1 MAKITVDQLL
11 KIAPLMPK
19 ARAEKFIDPL
29 NQTLEKFQI
38 TTPKA
43 MAMFLAQVLH
53 ESGSFRYMEELAS
66 GQAYEG
72 RKDLGNTVPGD
83 GVRYKGRGAVQITGR
98 TNYGEVS
105 KALGVDF
112 VSKPELLAT
121 LPYAMLSAGWF
132 WDTRGL
138 TAISN
143 AGNEEA
149 FKKVTKRINGG
160 YNGYDDRKQY
170 WEKAKK
176 VLGA

>member
-19 ARAEKFIDPL
+19 ARAEKWIEPL
-29 NQTLEKFQI
+29 NQTLEKYDI
-38 TTPKA
+38 TTPQA
-43 MAMFLAQVLH
+43 RSMFLAQVLH
-53 ESGSFRYMEELAS
+53 ESASFRYTKELAS
-66 GQAYEG
+66 GDAYEG

-83 GVRYKGRGAVQITGR
+83 GRKFVGRGAIQLTGR
-98 TNYGEVS
+98 NNAGEAS
-105 KALGVDF
+105 KHFGVDF
-112 VSKPELLAT
+112 VAKPELLEQ

-138 TAISN
+138 TAIAN
-143 AGNEEA
+143 TGDEDA